1 MATAC
6 GAVLGRDHVIARSD
20 HKSGS
25 GRRGGDQHDLL
36 SVMRAVTIMVPAAEL
51 DSIPPTESWPSWH
64 GEASKA
70 EGALSWLWAGAMAV
84 EISKRKRAASAWAA
98 RLAHVQIPPLG
109 ILLITARAAARV
121 P

>member
-1 MATAC
+1 
-6 GAVLGRDHVIARSD
+6 
-20 HKSGS
+20 
-25 GRRGGDQHDLL
+25 
-36 SVMRAVTIMVPAAEL
+36 
-51 DSIPPTESWPSWH
+51 
-64 GEASKA
+64 
-70 EGALSWLWAGAMAV
+70 MAV